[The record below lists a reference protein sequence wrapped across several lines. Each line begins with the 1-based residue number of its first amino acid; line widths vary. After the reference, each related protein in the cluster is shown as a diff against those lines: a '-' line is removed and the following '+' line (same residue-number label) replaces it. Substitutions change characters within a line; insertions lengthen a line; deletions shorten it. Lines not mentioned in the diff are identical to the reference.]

1 VAAGGRPVDRRGRR
15 CSHTGA
21 GSGIPP
27 PWASGKAAATKEG
40 QSPPAEI
47 NNFYPNRR
55 RRIANSGH

>member
-1 VAAGGRPVDRRGRR
+1 VAAGGRPVDQRGRR

-40 QSPPAEI
+40 QSPPPAEI
-47 NNFYPNRR
+47 NNFYPNR
-55 RRIANSGH
+55 